1 MWMNTAT
8 AYTDDLVTGL
18 KALGDPSRLRL
29 VAALDV
35 VELTVS
41 ELCTVIGQSQPRT
54 SRHLKLLVDA
64 GVLDRQT
71 EGTSV
76 FYRLAGEGHGR
87 GLVDAALSMLDHD
100 DPTIQRDRQRLDE
113 VRSARREQASNYFE
127 ANARDWD
134 RVRGLHVDEDEVE
147 RAVLT
152 AARIDPQAPIGRIL
166 DIGTGTGRM
175 LEVFAPHVEEG
186 VGIDDSRQMLHV
198 ARSRLDEAG
207 HRNCRVR
214 HGDVYDLDL
223 EPGSFDV
230 AILHHVL
237 HFLDDPESAIQQVA
251 RTLRTGGRLV
261 LVDFAPHS
269 RDELRTD
276 FAHRRLGFTDT
287 DVAAWFEAADLESD
301 GITRLDRDGVGP
313 DGLTTVLWSAV
324 RWPSLASPL
333 QPVRAARA
341 RLNRSTSHREDVA

>member
-1 MWMNTAT
+1 MWMSSTQASPT
-8 AYTDDLVTGL
+8 ELVTAL

-29 VAALDV
+29 IAALDV
-35 VELTVS
+35 VELTVG

-54 SRHLKLLVDA
+54 SRHLKLLVEA
-64 GVLDRQT
+64 GALERQT
-71 EGTSV
+71 EGTSA
-76 FYRLAGEGHGR
+76 FYRLASDGTGR
-87 GLVDAALSMLDHD
+87 GLVDAALSLLDAD
-100 DPTIQRDRQRLDE
+100 DPIIQRDRERLDE
-113 VRSARREQASNYFE
+113 VRMARRDQASAYFE

-175 LEVFAPHVEEG
+175 LEVFAPHVQEG

-198 ARSRLDEAG
+198 ARSRLDESG
-207 HRNCRVR
+207 HRHCRVR

-237 HFLDDPESAIQQVA
+237 HFLDDPATAIEQVA

-261 LVDFAPHS
+261 VVDFAPH
-269 RDELRTD
+269 EKEQLRTE
-276 FAHRRLGFTDT
+276 FAHRRLGFTDD
-287 DVAAWFEAADLESD
+287 DVATWFEAADLESD
-301 GITRLDRDGVGP
+301 GTTRLDRAGIGP

-324 RWPSLASPL
+324 RWPSLASPIA
-333 QPVRAARA
+333 PVRAARQ
-341 RLNRSTSHREDVA
+341 RTNRTAAVREDVA